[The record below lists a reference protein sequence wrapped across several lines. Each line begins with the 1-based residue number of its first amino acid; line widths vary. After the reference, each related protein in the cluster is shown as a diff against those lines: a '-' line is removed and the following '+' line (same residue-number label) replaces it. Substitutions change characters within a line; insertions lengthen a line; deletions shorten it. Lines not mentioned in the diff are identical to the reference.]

1 MNEYNES
8 PMRFWLSNA
17 NNDQLNWRQIAS
29 DQYTSIE
36 MNFSLLNHLLLTVND
51 GNGTYLKECK
61 SSRLPRPLLWNHPV
75 TSLRFKLR
83 NWENNQIGAV
93 VWLGDWNALKRHQ
106 LCNEKKSQLYSHK
119 RGKHSLKRR
128 LAYQNYFYSRFNL
141 IQFLHFM
148 FPKNFYIAFSNMT

>member
-1 MNEYNES
+1 MPWRIAITIKTDIMINYILYKFLLRIEWMNEWMNEYNES
-8 PMRFWLSNA
+8 PMRFWLSNV

-29 DQYTSIE
+29 DQYASIE

-61 SSRLPRPLLWNHPV
+61 SSRLPRPLLWNRPV
-75 TSLRFKLR
+75 TSLRSKLR

-106 LCNEKKSQLYSHK
+106 LCNEKN
-119 RGKHSLKRR
+119 R
-128 LAYQNYFYSRFNL
+128 NYELWR
-141 IQFLHFM
+141 
-148 FPKNFYIAFSNMT
+148 